1 MKSEITISELAKLMN
16 VSVHQIRYF
25 EEKGVLLPAYIDNN
39 QYRMYSMDQVY
50 QLAHILL
57 LRNYNVVLLIGSAG
71 LNILEQNSF
80 DCLWQSKNVG
90 MAITYIRQEANKKR
104 ASLYKP
110 IPPSIPRFARD

>member
-25 EEKGVLLPAYIDNN
+25 EEKEVLLPAYIDNN

-57 LRNYNVVLLIGSAG
+57 LRRLGVSVQNPCTQDTMPRSA
-71 LNILEQNSF
+71 
-80 DCLWQSKNVG
+80 DCSSMGFEVNF
-90 MAITYIRQEANKKR
+90 
-104 ASLYKP
+104 KP
-110 IPPSIPRFARD
+110 SQK